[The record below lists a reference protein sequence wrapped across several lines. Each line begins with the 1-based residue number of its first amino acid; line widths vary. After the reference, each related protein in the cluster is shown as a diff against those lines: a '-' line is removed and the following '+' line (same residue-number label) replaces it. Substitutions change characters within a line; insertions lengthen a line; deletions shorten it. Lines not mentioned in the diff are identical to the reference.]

1 MAELKPVTDDSPFA
15 DGMRWD
21 DGERSAG
28 KEHLPI
34 REPAVEK
41 HVRVLIENQLEQ
53 AMGRVFQVEER
64 SRHLERLFAR
74 EPVSEHDVQSLT
86 RNNAELR
93 NQLQQLQSEHRL
105 LLQSTAWRVGRRLR
119 DLAQRHPVFARHA
132 RRAAKL
138 AYWTLT
144 LRLWS
149 RIQVRRGARKGIA
162 LLAQSPL
169 FDAAWYCRRY
179 AAMLPPGTDP
189 VAHYYWTGAAQG
201 LDPHPLFS
209 SSWYTA
215 ALPVE
220 AAINPLVHYITHQG
234 RNPPD
239 PHPLFDTGF
248 YLKQVGKIELGRTPL
263 EDFLARPSGSAIRPN
278 AVFDPVAYAEEYAT
292 SLKDGTNPLAH
303 YAAEGEADGFWPHP
317 LFDPAWY
324 TARHPAAVE
333 FGALAHYLREKKCA
347 KGVVCSEHMA
357 QLGDSTLSL
366 PFALSFPEER
376 APEVSIIIPVYGHYY
391 DTWRCLAS
399 VMLLTRKVPYEVI
412 IADDRPSRP
421 IASLLGAKGAVQIIN
436 TENLGFLGNSN
447 TAARRARGRE
457 LMFLN
462 NDTTVGDNW
471 LAPMLSLMKADPCVG
486 VVGCKLLN
494 GDGTVQEA
502 GGIIYGTG
510 WGDPFGKND
519 RADRGCYNYVREVD
533 VVTGAC
539 FLVRRHLFEKL
550 GGFDGRYA
558 PAFYEEF
565 DLATS
570 IRDAGYRVVYQPAS
584 CVRHHGS
591 ASYGTEMRDRQTLK
605 NHATFCRKWQTL
617 LATQPAPDTSS
628 FLSRERP
635 SPRGIIL
642 VIDDKVPEYDKHAG
656 AVTLFQ
662 YLRLMRELELRV
674 IYAPQD
680 GKPLEPYTSAL
691 QQLGVEVLHAP
702 DRLDRWLQAYGLYV
716 DFIWTARPDV
726 TFPILS
732 QLRRHTGAP
741 ILYYTHDLHYLRE
754 MRRYELEGSIW
765 ALQESQRLKPMELK
779 IFDVVDHVLTPSA
792 EEKLDILREVPHAN
806 VTVVPPY
813 LFGNT
818 DLTDAPADFASRRD
832 LIFVGGFDHT
842 PNVDAAVWLGQEI
855 MPLVWEK
862 HPDSTLWIVGNV
874 PPPNVQALAS
884 ERVQVTGFVPELE
897 PYFEKAR
904 VSVNPLRYGA
914 GVKGKIVT
922 SLQAGIPVVTT
933 TCGNEGIQLEDG
945 KEALIADKPE
955 DIAQAVIRLLD
966 DETLCRTLIRSGAE
980 VVRTRFSASRARE
993 ILRNIL
999 GDALCPVCGSRP
1011 RQARYAKADWR
1022 LGLHCTNCG
1031 VDNLGAGVAQIVVT
1045 PWHRQRINTMRD
1057 ALPYL
1062 QDLRIHEFGRGDAF
1076 RAALSGLD
1084 GYTCSD
1090 KPIDRLLYE
1099 DGLIDLFLNPE
1110 DQVQDL
1116 PTLHRILKPGG
1127 KYICAVLKRA
1137 NEKIESLR
1145 KIGFQVTIYNVD
1157 MYDSDETSLQ
1167 IIEALRD

>member
-1 MAELKPVTDDSPFA
+1 MAELKPATDDRPST
-15 DGMRWD
+15 DRIMWN
-21 DGERSAG
+21 DGERRVG
-28 KEHLPI
+28 DERLPI
-34 REPAVEK
+34 GEPAVEK
-41 HVRVLIENQLEQ
+41 HVRALIEDQLAQ

-64 SRHLERLFAR
+64 SRHLERLVAR
-74 EPVSEHDVQSLT
+74 EPVSEHDIQSLT
-86 RNNAELR
+86 HSNAELR

-105 LLQSTAWRVGRRLR
+105 LLQSTAWRVGRRVR
-119 DLAQRHPVFARHA
+119 DLAQRYPAFARHA
-132 RRAAKL
+132 RRAVKL

-149 RIQVRRGARKGIA
+149 RIRVRQGAKKGIA
-162 LLAQSPL
+162 LLAQSLL
-169 FDAAWYCRRY
+169 FDAEWYCRRY
-179 AAMLPPGTDP
+179 AALLPPGTDP
-189 VAHYYWTGAAQG
+189 VVHYYWIGAAQG

-209 SSWYTA
+209 SSWYTS

-234 RNPPD
+234 RSTPD

-248 YLKQVGKIELGRTPL
+248 YLKQAGKIPADRTPL
-263 EDFLARPSGSAIRPN
+263 EDFLARPAGDAVRPN
-278 AVFDPVAYAEEYAT
+278 PVFDPVAYAEEYA
-292 SLKDGTNPLAH
+292 SKLKGGINPLLH
-303 YAAEGEADGFWPHP
+303 YAAEGEAGGFWPHP

-333 FGALAHYLREKKCA
+333 FGALAHYLREEKCA
-347 KGVVCSEHMA
+347 KGVACSEHME
-357 QLGDSTLSL
+357 QLGDKTLSL
-366 PFALSFPEER
+366 PFSLSFPEESD
-376 APEVSIIIPVYGHYY
+376 PEVSIIIPVYGHYY

-399 VMLLTRKVPYEVI
+399 VMLLTRKVTYEVI
-412 IADDRPSRP
+412 VADDRPSRP
-421 IASLLGAKGAVQIIN
+421 IASLLGAQGVVLVIN

-447 TAARRARGRE
+447 AAARRARGRE

-462 NDTTVGDNW
+462 NDTTVGENW
-471 LAPMLSLMKADPCVG
+471 LAPMLSVMKADPRVG

-519 RADRGCYNYVREVD
+519 RADRGCYNYVRDVD

-539 FLVRRHLFEKL
+539 FLVRRHLFEEM

-584 CVRHHGS
+584 RVRHHGS

-617 LATQPAPDTSS
+617 LATQPAPDTSG

-662 YLRLMRELELRV
+662 YLRLMRELGLRV

-680 GKPLEPYTSAL
+680 GKPLEPYTTAL
-691 QQLGVEVLHAP
+691 QQLGIEVLHAP
-702 DRLDRWLQAYGLYV
+702 DRLDRWLRAYGLYV

-779 IFDVVDHVLTPSA
+779 IFDVVDHVLTPSR
-792 EEKLDILREVPHAN
+792 EEKRDIFAEVPHAN

-813 LFGNT
+813 LFGDT

-884 ERVQVTGFVPELE
+884 ERVKVTGFVPELE

-933 TCGNEGIQLEDG
+933 TCGNEGIQLADG
-945 KEALIADKPE
+945 EEALIADTSE

-966 DETLCRTLIRSGAE
+966 DEALCRTLIRSGAE
-980 VVRTRFSASRARE
+980 VVRMRFSASRARE
-993 ILRNIL
+993 ILRNVL

-1011 RQARYAKADWR
+1011 RQERHADGDWR

-1031 VDNLGAGVAQIVVT
+1031 VDNRGAGVAQVLVV
-1045 PWHRQRINTMRD
+1045 PWHRQRVNTVRE

-1062 QDLRIHEFGRGDAF
+1062 RDLRIHEFGKDDAF
-1076 RAALSGLD
+1076 RATLSGLA
-1084 GYTCSD
+1084 GYTCSE
-1090 KPIDRLLYE
+1090 KVISGLFYE
-1099 DGLIDLFLNPE
+1099 DGVIDLFLSP
-1110 DQVQDL
+1110 DGQVQDL
-1116 PTLHRILKPGG
+1116 PTLHRVLKPGG
-1127 KYICAVLKRA
+1127 RYICAVMDQVDETA
-1137 NEKIESLR
+1137 QSLR
-1145 KIGFQVTIYNVD
+1145 DAGFQATVHDID
-1157 MYDSDETSLQ
+1157 MPDREGPSLR
-1167 IIEALRD
+1167 IIEAIRS